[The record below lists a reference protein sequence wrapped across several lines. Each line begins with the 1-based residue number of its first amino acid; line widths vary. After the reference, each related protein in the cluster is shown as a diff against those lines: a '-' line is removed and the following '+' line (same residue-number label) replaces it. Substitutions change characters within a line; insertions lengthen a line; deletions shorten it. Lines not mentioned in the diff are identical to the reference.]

1 MEKIKNTSMANR
13 YIQQYNIEKFFN
25 GDIPTYL
32 ELILFKKGEHICKEG
47 EETNYLLFFVRGKAK
62 VYTTLKNGKN
72 MLVCFYNPLELIGEV
87 EIIKLVPAIS
97 SIQAIEDCY
106 CIGISTK
113 ITKENLMKDI
123 NFLLLICESLGNKL
137 ERLSKNSSINLSYP
151 LENRLASFIIASKTL
166 MKIEDR
172 KIVVFNE
179 NLTEVSELLGTS
191 YRHLLRSLKILCEK
205 SIIKKREAYYE
216 IIDYNALLCIS
227 SDLYK

>member
-1 MEKIKNTSMANR
+1 MEKIKNGSMVNK
-13 YIQQYNIEKFFN
+13 YIQQYNIEKFFK

-47 EETNYLLFFVRGKAK
+47 EDINYLLFFVKGKAK

-106 CIGISTK
+106 CLGISTK
-113 ITKENLMKDI
+113 IIKENLIKDI
-123 NFLLLICESLGNKL
+123 NFLFLICESLSSKL
-137 ERLSKNSSINLSYP
+137 ERLSRNSSINLSYP
-151 LENRLASFIIASKTL
+151 LENRLASFIVASKTL
-166 MKIEDR
+166 MKVKDR
-172 KIVVFNE
+172 QIVVFNE

-191 YRHLLRSLKILCEK
+191 YRHLLRNLKILCERN
-205 SIIKKREAYYE
+205 IIKKRDAYYE